1 MDNLENENVST
12 ENIVLNETTE
22 NKTTD
27 NNTKSLGE
35 NISTLLS
42 LLNFVIIVIFLY
54 NYLKSTFF
62 IRKG

>member
-12 ENIVLNETTE
+12 ENIVLNETIE

-54 NYLKSTFF
+54 NYLKTTFF